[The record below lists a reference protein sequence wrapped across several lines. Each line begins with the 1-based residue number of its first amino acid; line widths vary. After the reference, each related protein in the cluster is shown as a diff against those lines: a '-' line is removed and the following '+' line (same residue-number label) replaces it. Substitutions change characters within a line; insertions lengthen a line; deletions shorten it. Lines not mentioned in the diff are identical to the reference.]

1 MIRVIVDASKRISE
15 NGNRFGERDAV
26 LAKIRGRLASI
37 PLELHLGRL
46 RRELSVRPTHV
57 DSTLLAV
64 ALELPKNQRKEGAA
78 AITNQA
84 TQYLALD
91 VHQATIVATLRGGDG
106 AIRLRATVPTDAR
119 AVIKLVQGSGPHV
132 RVALEEGTQA
142 QWLHD
147 VIAPV
152 ADEVVV
158 CSTRGRSEIEN
169 KNDRIDAD
177 RLSELLRL
185 GAVKPVFHS
194 ALDTLSL
201 KELVRNYLTLV
212 QDATIA
218 KLRIKSLFRARGIH
232 TPGRQVFI
240 RKRREEWLN
249 QLPSPGGRLRAEH
262 LLTSLDTLTA
272 LRRQAKN
279 AMVAE
284 AQKRSAWKILRSI
297 PVLGPVRISCLL
309 AIVVTPHRFRTK
321 RQFWPYCG
329 LAVITRSSGEHE
341 FANGVLRRRRK
352 RAPATHG
359 LNRNY
364 NRTMKNVFKAAA
376 AAALIKAGPLKDF
389 YEQSIRRGVR
399 PELAKL
405 TLARKIAAVTLRLWK
420 KGELWDPKKL
430 ATQTT

>member
-1 MIRVIVDASKRISE
+1 M
-15 NGNRFGERDAV
+15 
-26 LAKIRGRLASI
+26 
-37 PLELHLGRL
+37 
-46 RRELSVRPTHV
+46 
-57 DSTLLAV
+57 
-64 ALELPKNQRKEGAA
+64 
-78 AITNQA
+78 TNQA

-91 VHQATIVATLRGGDG
+91 VHQATIVATLRSADG
-106 AIRLRATVPTDAR
+106 SVRMRATVPTEAR
-119 AVIKLVQGSGPHV
+119 AVVNLVRGAGPHV

-152 ADEVVV
+152 ADDVVV

-177 RLSELLRL
+177 RLSELLRI

-212 QDATIA
+212 EDATKT
-218 KLRIKSLFRARGIH
+218 KLRIKSMFRARGIR
-232 TPGRQVFI
+232 TPGRQVFL
-240 RKRREEWLN
+240 RERREEWLE
-249 QLPSPGGRLRAEH
+249 QLPSPGARLRAEH
-262 LLTSLDTLTA
+262 LLTALDTLTA
-272 LRRQAKN
+272 LRRRAKA

-284 AQKRSAWKILRSI
+284 AQKRAAWKVLRSI
-297 PVLGPVRISCLL
+297 PVLGPVRIACLM
-309 AIVVTPHRFRTK
+309 AIIVTPHRFRTK
-321 RQFWPYCG
+321 RQLWPYCG
-329 LAVITRSSGEHE
+329 LAVVTRSSGEHE
-341 FANGVLRRRRK
+341 FADGLLRRRR
-352 RAPATHG
+352 RYAPATRG

-376 AAALIKAGPLKDF
+376 AAALIKTGPLKDF
-389 YEQSIRRGVR
+389 YDQCIQRGVR

-420 KGELWDPKKL
+420 KGELWDPNKL
-430 ATQTT
+430 TMQAT